1 MKTIAISAVKRT
13 EVGASNAKQV
23 RKEGNIPCNLY
34 GGEGNVNFHVNE
46 IEFNKIINSPNV
58 YFVNL
63 DIEGKKVKAIIK
75 EVQFHPVS
83 DQTLHVD
90 FLEVS
95 ENTPVN
101 VVLPIQTTGVSKG
114 ILAGGK
120 LRVVTRRLKVRALAK
135 DLPEFISVDISKL
148 KIGQSIKVGELSVSG
163 LTFLDAVN
171 AVVVAVKMSRVA
183 TIVDDEEETE
193 EGATE
198 ATAEGATTEATAEA
212 EATPA
217 E

>member
-1 MKTIAISAVKRT
+1 MKTIAISAVKRK

-34 GGEGNVNFHVNE
+34 GGEGNVNFFVNE

-63 DIEGKKVKAIIK
+63 DIEGEKVKAIIK
-75 EVQFHPVS
+75 EVQFHPVT

-90 FLEVS
+90 FLEVA
-95 ENTPVN
+95 EDTPVN

-120 LRVVTRRLKVRALAK
+120 LRVVTRRLKVRALPK
-135 DLPEFISVDISKL
+135 DLPEFISVDITKL
-148 KIGQSIKVGELSVSG
+148 KIGQSVKVGELSVPG
-163 LTFLDAVN
+163 LTFQDAAN
-171 AVVVAVKMSRVA
+171 AVVVAVKTSRA
-183 TIVDDEEETE
+183 AASAASQDDEEEE
-193 EGATE
+193 
-198 ATAEGATTEATAEA
+198 TAEGATTEATAEA

>member
-34 GGEGNVNFHVNE
+34 GGEGNENFHVNE

-75 EVQFHPVS
+75 EVQFHPVT

-95 ENTPVN
+95 EDTPVN

-120 LRVVTRRLKVRALAK
+120 LRVVTRRLKVRALPK
-135 DLPEFISVDISKL
+135 DLPEFISVDITKL
-148 KIGQSIKVGELSVSG
+148 KIGQSVKVGELSVPG
-163 LTFLDAVN
+163 LTFLDAAN
-171 AVVVAVKMSRVA
+171 AVVVAVKTSRA
-183 TIVDDEEETE
+183 AASAASQDDEEEE
-193 EGATE
+193 
-198 ATAEGATTEATAEA
+198 TAEGATTEATAEA

>member
-34 GGEGNVNFHVNE
+34 GGEGNVNFFVNE

-63 DIEGKKVKAIIK
+63 DIEGKIVKAIIK

-90 FLEVS
+90 FLEVA
-95 ENTPVN
+95 EDAPVN

-120 LRVVTRRLKVRALAK
+120 LRVVTRRLRVRALPK
-135 DLPEFISVDISKL
+135 DLPEFISVDITKL
-148 KIGQSIKVGELSVSG
+148 KIGQSVKVGELSVPG
-163 LTFLDAVN
+163 LTFLDAAN
-171 AVVVAVKMSRVA
+171 AVVVAVKTSRA
-183 TIVDDEEETE
+183 AASAASQDDEDEEE
-193 EGATE
+193 
-198 ATAEGATTEATAEA
+198 TAEGATTEATADA
-212 EATPA
+212 EAAPA

>member
-90 FLEVS
+90 FLEVA
-95 ENTPVN
+95 EDTPVN

-120 LRVVTRRLKVRALAK
+120 LRVVTRRLKVRALPK
-135 DLPEFISVDISKL
+135 DLPEFISVDITKL
-148 KIGQSIKVGELSVSG
+148 KIGQSVKVGELSVTG
-163 LTFLDAVN
+163 LTFLDAAN
-171 AVVVAVKMSRVA
+171 AVVVAVKTSRA
-183 TIVDDEEETE
+183 AASAASQDDEEEE
-193 EGATE
+193 
-198 ATAEGATTEATAEA
+198 TAEGATTEATAEA

>member
-34 GGEGNVNFHVNE
+34 GGEENVNFFVNE

-95 ENTPVN
+95 EDTPVN

-135 DLPEFISVDISKL
+135 DLPEFISVDITKL
-148 KIGQSIKVGELSVSG
+148 KIGQSVKVGELSVPG
-163 LTFLDAVN
+163 LTFLDAAN
-171 AVVVAVKMSRVA
+171 AVVVAVKTSRA
-183 TIVDDEEETE
+183 AASAASQDDEEEE
-193 EGATE
+193 
-198 ATAEGATTEATAEA
+198 TAEGVTTEATAEA

>member
-1 MKTIAISAVKRT
+1 MKTIAINAVKRT

-34 GGEGNVNFHVNE
+34 GGEGNTNFYVNE

-63 DIEGKKVKAIIK
+63 DIAGKIVKAIIK

-95 ENTPVN
+95 EDIPVN
-101 VVLPIQTTGVSKG
+101 VVLPIQVTGVSKG
-114 ILAGGK
+114 VLAGGK
-120 LRVVTRRLKVRALAK
+120 LRMVTRRLKVRALAK
-135 DLPEFISVDISKL
+135 DLPEFISVDITKL
-148 KIGQSIKVGELSVSG
+148 KIGQSVKVGELSVPG
-163 LTFLDAVN
+163 LTFLDAAN

-183 TIVDDEEETE
+183 TIVDDEEEDVEGAEASTE
-193 EGATE
+193 EGAE
-198 ATAEGATTEATAEA
+198 AATEA

>member
-34 GGEGNVNFHVNE
+34 GGEGNVNFFVNE

-95 ENTPVN
+95 EDTPVN

-135 DLPEFISVDISKL
+135 DLPEFISVDITKL
-148 KIGQSIKVGELSVSG
+148 KIGQSVKVGELSVPG
-163 LTFLDAVN
+163 LTFLDAAN
-171 AVVVAVKMSRVA
+171 AVVVAVKTSRA
-183 TIVDDEEETE
+183 AASAASQDDEEEE
-193 EGATE
+193 
-198 ATAEGATTEATAEA
+198 TAEGATTEATAEA

>member
-13 EVGASNAKQV
+13 EVGASKAKQI

-34 GGEGNVNFHVNE
+34 GGESNLNFHVNE

-58 YFVNL
+58 YFINL
-63 DIEGKKVKAIIK
+63 DVEGKKVKAIIK
-75 EVQFHPVS
+75 DVQFHPVT

-95 ENTPVN
+95 ENVPVN

-120 LRVVTRRLKVRALAK
+120 LRVVTRRLKVKSLAK
-135 DLPEFISVDISKL
+135 DLPEFISIDITRL
-148 KIGQSIKVGELSVSG
+148 KIGQSVKVGELSVPG
-163 LTFLDAVN
+163 LTFLDAAN
-171 AVVVAVKMSRVA
+171 AVVVAVKTSRA
-183 TIVDDEEETE
+183 AASAASQDDEDEE
-193 EGATE
+193 
-198 ATAEGATTEATAEA
+198 TAEGATTEATAEA